1 MPEPLFDAV
10 CHMASG
16 GDKCPVC
23 GLKGRGFKN
32 RHRMHHTPVG
42 VSPAFILFRV
52 QCDACKA
59 DYVQAYRLVSVH
71 PSMPQAL
78 AAVTVTE
85 EPRLTVQGFSSFD
98 EFIEALPKEP
108 PSFEAQWNA
117 ALLNTPVVDMPEEPD
132 PEIDRSDS
140 EDPDD
145 WTPDAKP
152 TS

>member
-1 MPEPLFDAV
+1 MPEPLFDPV
-10 CHMASG
+10 SHMASG

-71 PSMPQAL
+71 PSMPQDL
-78 AAVTVTE
+78 EAVTVTE
-85 EPRLTVQGFSSFD
+85 EPKMTVQGFSSVD

-108 PSFEAQWNA
+108 PSFDAQWNA
-117 ALLNTPVVDMPEEPD
+117 ALLNTPVEDDYGDGDD
-132 PEIDRSDS
+132 PE
-140 EDPDD
+140 D